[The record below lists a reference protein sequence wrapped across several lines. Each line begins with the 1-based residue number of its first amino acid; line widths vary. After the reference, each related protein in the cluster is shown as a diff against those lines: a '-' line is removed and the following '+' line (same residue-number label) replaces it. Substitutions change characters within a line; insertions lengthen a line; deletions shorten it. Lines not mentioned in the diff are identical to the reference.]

1 MSPSSAPPA
10 ADGPMFPFRSV
21 VLGAMVPTFLLE
33 VGIGA
38 ALPVIVTRAT
48 DLGAS
53 LGVAS
58 LLAALVPVGQ
68 ILADLPAGG
77 LTSRVGDRWA
87 MVAAGL
93 VAVVGFVLG
102 VVAGSVVALGVAALL
117 LGGAQ
122 SVFAIAR
129 HAYLTSTTAPQRRAR
144 VLSTIA
150 GVFRAGL
157 FVGPFVGAAVLLAAS
172 TRWAFAVGVVT
183 SLLAVAVVLL
193 AGGSEADRPA
203 VMARTA
209 GRPTMRSVVRRH
221 RAVLARLGAVA
232 VTVAAVR
239 GARQTV
245 LPIWAEHIGLDGA
258 TTSVIFGVAAGMD
271 MLLFYPSG
279 QVMDRFGRLWV
290 GVPGMA
296 IMGLALASIPLTD
309 SAAELGAAGLAL
321 GIGNGLTSGI
331 LMTIGSDAAPRE
343 GQAQFLAAW
352 RLQGDLGAAA
362 SPLVLAAG
370 PALGSLAV
378 AVWVTSGVAAVS
390 IAVQR
395 RWLPRYS
402 VHASRSTRRAA
413 GLNPDGSTPTRLD
426 E

>member
-1 MSPSSAPPA
+1 MSTPAAPAA
-10 ADGPMFPFRSV
+10 ADGPMFPFRPI

-33 VGIGA
+33 VGVGA
-38 ALPVIVTRAT
+38 ALPIVVTRAT

-77 LTSRVGDRWA
+77 LTARVGDRWA
-87 MVAAGL
+87 MVVAGL

-102 VVAGSVVALGVAALL
+102 VAAGSVVVLGAAALL

-172 TRWAFAVGVVT
+172 TRWAFAVGAVT
-183 SLLAVAVVLL
+183 SLLAVVVVLA
-193 AGGSEADRPA
+193 AGGSAADRPSPA
-203 VMARTA
+203 PHGA
-209 GRPTMRSVVRRH
+209 GRQSMRAVVGRH
-221 RAVLARLGAVA
+221 RAVLVRLGAVA
-232 VTVAAVR
+232 VTIAAVR

-271 MLLFYPSG
+271 MLLFYPCG

-296 IMGLALASIPLTD
+296 IMGLALAAIPLTGT
-309 SAAELGAAGLAL
+309 AGQLGAAGLVL
-321 GIGNGLTSGI
+321 GIGNGITSGI
-331 LMTIGSDAAPRE
+331 LMTIGSDAAPAD

-378 AVWVTSGVAAVS
+378 AVWVTSAVAAVS
-390 IAVQR
+390 IGVQR

-402 VHASRSTRRAA
+402 VHANRSTRRAA
-413 GLNPDGSTPTRLD
+413 GLRPDGSLPTRLD

>member
-1 MSPSSAPPA
+1 
-10 ADGPMFPFRSV
+10 MFPFRSV

-33 VGIGA
+33 VGVGA
-38 ALPVIVTRAT
+38 ALPILVTRAT

-58 LLAALVPVGQ
+58 LVAALVPVGQ
-68 ILADLPAGG
+68 ILADVPAGA
-77 LTSRVGDRWA
+77 LTARVGDRWA

-93 VAVVGFVLG
+93 VAVGGFAVGLF
-102 VVAGSVVALGVAALL
+102 AGSVVALSVAALV

-150 GVFRAGL
+150 GVFRVGL

-172 TRWAFAVGVVT
+172 TRWAFAIGVVT
-183 SLLAVAVVLL
+183 SALAVAVVLA
-193 AGGSEADRPA
+193 AGGSEADRPVA
-203 VMARTA
+203 VTGPRQ
-209 GRPTMRSVVRRH
+209 RSSMGDVLRRH
-221 RAVLARLGAVA
+221 RAVLVRLGAVA
-232 VTVAAVR
+232 VTIAAVR

-258 TTSVIFGVAAGMD
+258 TTSLVFGVAAGMD
-271 MLLFYPSG
+271 MVLFYPSG

-290 GVPGMA
+290 GIPGMV
-296 IMGLALASIPLTD
+296 IMGGALALVPLTGT
-309 SAAELGAAGLAL
+309 ATELGAVGLVL

-331 LMTIGSDAAPRE
+331 LMTIGSDAAPTV

-352 RLQGDLGAAA
+352 RLQGDVGAAA

-370 PALGSLAV
+370 PALGSLAL
-378 AVWVTSGVAAVS
+378 AVWVTSAVAGLSVLA
-390 IAVQR
+390 QR

-402 VHASRSTRRAA
+402 VHANRTTRRAA
-413 GLNPDGSTPTRLD
+413 GLAPDGSTPVRLED
-426 E
+426 